1 MKKFS
6 VIIPAF
12 NEERLI
18 KRAILSAIKQSISRK
33 DYEIIVVDNNS
44 SDKTGEIAKE
54 AGADKVILEKK
65 KGTNFA
71 RQTGVNYSSGKII
84 AFLDADCEA
93 PPNWLSHIE
102 KNLSKKGVVATS
114 GPYDHDFTGIKGI
127 IDHIYT
133 HAIMPMLPSIL
144 YLFFWEKAGVIQG
157 GNFALPRWALDAIG
171 GLPPLAFY
179 GDDAATAML
188 LARNIGKVFFD
199 KTLMTK
205 SSPRRYNGKLLGP
218 ALKYALE
225 YFKVY
230 FSKEYTK
237 KNFDATYT
245 EYSDHL

>member
-6 VIIPAF
+6 VVIPAF
-12 NEERLI
+12 NEERFI
-18 KRAILSAIKQSISRK
+18 RRAVLSAIKQSITRN

-44 SDKTGEIAKE
+44 ADKTSEIAKE
-54 AGADKVILEKK
+54 AGADKVILEKE
-65 KGTNFA
+65 KGTNIA

-93 PPNWLSHIE
+93 PQNWLSHIE
-102 KNLSKKGVVATS
+102 KNLSKKGVFATS
-114 GPYDHDFTGIKGI
+114 GPYDHDFTGINGI

-133 HAIMPMLPSIL
+133 QRIMPMLPSVL
-144 YLFFWEKAGVIQG
+144 YQLFGEKAGVIQG
-157 GNFALPRWALDAIG
+157 GNFALHRRTLDAIG

-188 LARNIGKVFFD
+188 LARNIGNIFFD
-199 KTLMTK
+199 RTLLVK
-205 SSPRRYNGKLLGP
+205 SSPRRYEENLLRP

-237 KNFDATYT
+237 KILAQHT
-245 EYSDHL
+245 